1 MCEYFT
7 ETHGD
12 KGFYTSLPRIGRGA
26 ELEHRRM
33 EKDSDEACLPIFKNI
48 FQCLRT
54 VASMIADFCNSGMIS
69 FCFCS
74 SSDVF

>member
-7 ETHGD
+7 ETRGD

-33 EKDSDEACLPIFKNI
+33 EKDSDEACLPILKKNI
-48 FQCLRT
+48 PVPNDSCLYD
-54 VASMIADFCNSGMIS
+54 S
-69 FCFCS
+69 
-74 SSDVF
+74 